1 MMVLASKHFCPGSAD
16 SRFGSQPPP
25 HLLPA
30 RAMQTG
36 TLISL
41 ALYFVLML
49 AIGLYAWRKSTA
61 DSEGYLLAGRNL
73 HPAVAALSA
82 GASDMSGWLLLGLPG
97 ALYAAGLVEAWIG
110 IGLFV
115 GALVNWVVVAPRLR
129 AQTEKLGNALTI
141 PEFLANRFPDK
152 AVALRVISAIVIVVF
167 FAVYTA
173 AGLVGGGKLFETS
186 FAGMLGGVPFLGGM
200 SDYMLGIWITAGVV
214 LAYTM
219 VGGFLAVSLT
229 DFVQGCIMVVALVV
243 MPLVVMFGEG
253 GSAGASLAEV
263 QPGFLSLFG
272 GLTVIGFFSAVT
284 WGLGYFGQ
292 PHIIVRFMAVRSVE
306 AVKTARNIGM
316 TWMGVALI
324 GAIGVGIA
332 GRAYVERNG
341 LAVDDPETIFIVLA
355 NLLFHPLVT
364 GFLLAALLAA
374 IMSTISSQLLVAS
387 SSLTEDFYRLFL
399 RKHCSEREAVN
410 VGRVCVLLVALAAI
424 VIAADPDSQVL
435 GLVSNAWAGFG
446 AAFGPLI
453 ILSLTW
459 DRMTGAGAVAGL
471 VTGAAVVMAWIALGW
486 NAAFLGGPGVYEIIP
501 GFIAAWLA
509 IVLVSKA
516 TRGSVAAQPAGE

>member
-1 MMVLASKHFCPGSAD
+1 
-16 SRFGSQPPP
+16 
-25 HLLPA
+25 
-30 RAMQTG
+30 MQTG

-41 ALYFVLML
+41 ALYFILML
-49 AIGLYAWRKSTA
+49 AIGLWAWRRST
-61 DSEGYLLAGRNL
+61 DTSEGYLLAGRNL
-73 HPAVAALSA
+73 PPSVAALSA

-115 GALVNWVVVAPRLR
+115 GAYFNWLIVAPRLR
-129 AQTEKLGNALTI
+129 KQTQDLGNALTI

-152 AVALRVISAIVIVVF
+152 AVALRVISALIVVVF
-167 FAVYTA
+167 FSVYTA

-186 FAGMLGGVPFLGGM
+186 FSGLLPDVGMN
-200 SDYMLGIWITAGVV
+200 DYMLGIWITCLVV

-229 DFVQGCIMVVALVV
+229 DFVQGLIMVTALVI
-243 MPLVVMFGEG
+243 MPLVIMFGPG
-253 GSAGASLAEV
+253 GSAGGSLTQV
-263 QPGFLSLFG
+263 PVDGFLSLTQ
-272 GLTVIGFFSAVT
+272 GLTALGFISAVT

-306 AVKTARNIGM
+306 EVRTARNIGM

-324 GAIGVGIA
+324 GAIGIGIA

-341 LAVDDPETIFIVLA
+341 LVIDDPETIFIVLA
-355 NLLFHPLVT
+355 DLLFHPLVT

-387 SSLTEDFYRLFL
+387 SSLTEDFYKLFF
-399 RKHCSEREAVN
+399 RKEAGERESVN
-410 VGRVCVLLVALAAI
+410 VGRICVALVAVAAI
-424 VIAADPDSQVL
+424 WIARDPESQVL

-471 VTGAAVVMAWIALGW
+471 VTGAAVVAAWIALGW
-486 NAAFLGGPGVYEIIP
+486 NAQLPGFDGGLYEIVP

-509 IVLVSKA
+509 IWLVSKA
-516 TRGSVAAQPAGE
+516 TAPAGEQAVA